1 MDLQSLSYAV
11 IQVVHNFGAV
21 AVVGSAISAISAL
34 GLGSAG
40 QGRRLAWINL
50 LGWVAQGISG
60 GAFGAVS
67 WFYYGRFPDIH
78 GIAIG
83 ALLIKL
89 ACAATGFMLSAMYLY
104 RGKQWR
110 EGSRQLIWKLLAV
123 LAIVALTAAAF
134 LRWFS

>member
-21 AVVGSAISAISAL
+21 AVVGSAISAISAS
-34 GLGSAG
+34 GLVSAG

-83 ALLIKL
+83 ALLIKV
-89 ACAATGFMLSAMYLY
+89 ACAAAGFMLAAVYLY

-110 EGSRQLIWKLLAV
+110 EGARQLIWKPLAV

>member
-21 AVVGSAISAISAL
+21 AVVGSAISAI

-50 LGWVAQGISG
+50 LGWVAQVISG

-78 GIAIG
+78 GIATG
-83 ALLIKL
+83 ALLIKV
-89 ACAATGFMLSAMYLY
+89 ACAATGFILSAVYLY
-104 RGKQWR
+104 SGQQWR
-110 EGSRQLIWKLLAV
+110 EASRQRIWTLLAV